1 MHLCFSGLVGW
12 SVLCRPTCVFLGELA
27 GAYCAPVF
35 FWASWLERI
44 VHLCFSGLDG
54 WSVLCTCVFL
64 G

>member
-12 SVLCRPTCVFLGELA
+12 SVLCTCVFLGEL
-27 GAYCAPVF
+27 
-35 FWASWLERI
+35 LECI
-44 VHLCFSGLDG
+44 VHLCFSELVG